1 MRIGVIFY
9 EMHMPIFLKAQL
21 SFKSNGIIDTSSAR
35 IEFEKSVNCI
45 QESMEHLQFNS
56 RGSFGN
62 QLYIGAQDTL
72 KQLNEHLKKLS

>member
-1 MRIGVIFY
+1 
-9 EMHMPIFLKAQL
+9 MHMPIFLKAQL
-21 SFKSNGIIDTSSAR
+21 SLSNGTIDVSSAK
-35 IEFEKSVNCI
+35 IQFEKSINCI